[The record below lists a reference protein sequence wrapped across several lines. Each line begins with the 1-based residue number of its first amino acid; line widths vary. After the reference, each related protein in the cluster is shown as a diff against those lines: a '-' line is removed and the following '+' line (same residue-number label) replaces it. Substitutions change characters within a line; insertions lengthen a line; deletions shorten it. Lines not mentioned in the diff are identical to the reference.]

1 MRPTLQALKSRSR
14 DQRGVVAIEFVIVF
28 PFLLLILFALVVMGG
43 YFSLKTRTVGAA
55 RDGARYYALLQTGT
69 FTPPAGITV
78 TRTSAACPPRT
89 DPNFNTVNVTV
100 RAQSTFTQTSIIGMG
115 TQTITE
121 TATMRCG
128 G

>member
-1 MRPTLQALKSRSR
+1 MRSTLVLKSQARNE
-14 DQRGVVAIEFVIVF
+14 RGLVAIEFVLVF
-28 PFLLLILFALVVMGG
+28 PFLMLILFALVVMGG
-43 YFSLKTRTVGAA
+43 YFSAKTRTVGAA
-55 RDGARYYALLQTGT
+55 RDGARAAALSQPL
-69 FTPPAGITV
+69 PAPAGITV
-78 TRTSAACPPRT
+78 TRTSAACPPRS
-89 DPNFNTVNVTV
+89 DPAFNSQNVTV